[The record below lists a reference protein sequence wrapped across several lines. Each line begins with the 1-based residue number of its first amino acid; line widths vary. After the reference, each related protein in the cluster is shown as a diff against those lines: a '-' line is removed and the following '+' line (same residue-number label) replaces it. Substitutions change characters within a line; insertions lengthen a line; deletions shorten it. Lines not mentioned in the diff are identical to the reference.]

1 MPRARWQAGLV
12 GALLA
17 VCLGLGFFWRW
28 PRASTASRLLE
39 AQAAISRNDH
49 QEAARLAQA
58 ALVESPDSVP
68 ALLLLGRCAAAQSD
82 WESALDYYDRLPDA
96 NSASVVSGHAEAARI
111 ALFELHRASDAD
123 RRFQKVLSLD
133 PANADGLIA
142 RVGLLAIT
150 GRAEEAQPLIEELI
164 RQNRFSI
171 DHLLLLQDPWTGTEN
186 PQLLALCQANR
197 PDDPLVLLGLG
208 WLAQEQ
214 HRSTEAEALLR
225 RALQADPQ
233 LLEVHI
239 RLGEVVSDQAADR
252 AFLEWNQSLPDTA
265 AASGRIWYLRGRW
278 AERRLETQPAVRM
291 YWEALRRDPR
301 LRDAAYRLGQLL
313 AANQEPADAEVFLE
327 HARLIEEIKP
337 AHALLEF
344 NQSGDSTPI
353 RQMVLRLIT
362 LGRTYEALGW
372 CRMMQRNALSDP
384 WWSATERDL
393 VSRLTDFAPR
403 APVNPALQIDLS
415 AEPLI
420 DWAKDDFRRPRES
433 EADSQPCRISFTES
447 GPAVNLRFSWHH
459 TGRPHA
465 GLRMFEF
472 TGGGVGVVDFDA
484 DLCPDLLFTQGTDE
498 PLRSDSQLVD
508 RLFRNRGG
516 EHFSDVTDSAGLAED
531 RFSQG
536 VAVADFDGDGF
547 ADLYIGNIGLNRLYH
562 NQGDGSF
569 SEVALPS
576 EADPRRWTSSCC
588 LADLSGDGLPELY
601 DVNYLSG
608 EDLFQRICRDAQGH
622 LRLCMPDFFSAAEDQ
637 VLLNCGDGA
646 FKEVTSEFGFGQP
659 GGKGLGVVVAD
670 FTGRLAPEVFI
681 ANDAVPNFF
690 FERIDEQ
697 GRGAIRFREIGLL
710 SGLAYDGSGR
720 AEGCMGIAVGDVNE
734 DALLDLFVTNFYLE
748 TNTLYLQRPGRHFE
762 DATEIAG
769 LSAASR
775 FMLGFG
781 TQCLDA
787 DLDGCLDLIVANG
800 HVDDL
805 QDSGVPY
812 AMRAQFFHNTGGGN
826 FVERPSDG
834 LGAYFER
841 PVLGRGLARLDWN
854 GDGLEDVA
862 VTHLDAPAALLT
874 NTTPDAG
881 HYLALALRGRLDR
894 DATGATVTVQFGS
907 RTLMRQLTAGDG
919 YQACNQ
925 RLLLFGLASAT
936 SVEQLRVKW
945 PSGREQ
951 VFSHLAADE
960 CYMLYEDRAHP
971 WRLPACRK
979 PISP

>member
-17 VCLGLGFFWRW
+17 GCLGLVFSWRSS
-28 PRASTASRLLE
+28 RSSTASRMLE
-39 AQAAISRNDH
+39 AQAAVSRNDY

-58 ALVESPDSVP
+58 ALKESPDSVP
-68 ALLLLGRCAAAQSD
+68 ALLLLGRCAAAERD
-82 WESALDYYDRLPDA
+82 WESALDYYDRLP
-96 NSASVVSGHAEAARI
+96 NSNSTLVVDGHAEAARI

-123 RRFQKVLSLD
+123 RRFQEVVSHD
-133 PANADGLIA
+133 PSHPEGLIA

-150 GRAEEAQPLIEELI
+150 GRAEEAQPLVEELI
-164 RQNRFSI
+164 RQNRYSI
-171 DHLLLLQDPWTGTEN
+171 DHLLLLQDPWAGTEN
-186 PQLLALCQANR
+186 PQLLALCQASR

-225 RALQADPQ
+225 RALQTDPQ

-239 RLGEVVSDQAADR
+239 RLGAVISDQSTDE
-252 AFLEWNQSLPDTA
+252 AFLEWHRSLPATA
-265 AASGRIWYLRGRW
+265 DASGRIWYLRGRW
-278 AERRLETQPAVRM
+278 AERRHETQAAMRL

-313 AANQEPADAEVFLE
+313 AADPDQAHAAVFLQ
-327 HARLIEEIKP
+327 HARLIDEIKP

-344 NQSGDSTPI
+344 NQSGDPALI
-353 RQMVLRLIT
+353 RQMVLRLIA

-372 CRMMQRNALSDP
+372 CRMMQRDAFSDR
-384 WWSATERDL
+384 WWSDTERDL
-393 VSRLTDFAPR
+393 AKRLAEAAPHT
-403 APVNPALQIDLS
+403 PVNPALRIDLS
-415 AEPLI
+415 AKPLL
-420 DWAKDDFRRPRES
+420 DWSMGEVTRPHSAADDSP
-433 EADSQPCRISFTES
+433 PCLISFNES
-447 GPAVNLRFSWHH
+447 GAAANLQFTWHH
-459 TGRPHA
+459 TGRPRI

-484 DLCPDLLFTQGTDE
+484 DLCPDLLFTQGTEE
-498 PLRSDSQLVD
+498 PFLADPKLMD
-508 RLFRNRGG
+508 RLFRNCGG
-516 EHFSDVTDSAGLAED
+516 EHFSDVTDRAWLAED

-562 NQGDGSF
+562 NQGDGTF
-569 SEVALPS
+569 AEVALPS
-576 EADPRRWTSSCC
+576 EADPQRWTSSCC
-588 LADLSGDGLPELY
+588 LADLSGDGLPDLY

-608 EDLFQRICRDAQGH
+608 EGLFQRICRDALEH
-622 LRLCMPDFFSAAEDQ
+622 PRLCMPDFFSAAEDQ
-637 VLLNCGDGA
+637 VFLNLGDGS
-646 FKEVTSEFGFGQP
+646 FKEVTAEFGFGQP
-659 GGKGLGVVVAD
+659 GGKGLGIVVGN
-670 FTGRLAPEVFI
+670 FTGPLAPQVFI

-697 GRGAIRFREIGLL
+697 GGGAVRFQEIGLL
-710 SGLAYDGSGR
+710 SGLAFDGSGR
-720 AEGCMGIAVGDVNE
+720 AEGCMGIAAGDVNE

-748 TNTLYLQRPGRHFE
+748 TNTLYVQQPGGQFD
-762 DATEIAG
+762 DATEDAG
-769 LSAASR
+769 LSTASR
-775 FMLGFG
+775 LMLGFG

-812 AMRAQFFHNTGGGN
+812 AMRAQFFHNTGGAN
-826 FVERPSDG
+826 FVEHPSNV

-854 GDGLEDVA
+854 GDGREDVA

-881 HYLALALRGRLDR
+881 RYLALVLRGISDR
-894 DATGATVTVQFGS
+894 DASGAAVTVQVGS

-925 RLLLFGLASAT
+925 RLLIFGLASAT
-936 SVEQLRVKW
+936 SVEQLRVQW

-951 VFSHLAADE
+951 VFAHLAPDE
-960 CYMLYEDRAHP
+960 CYMLYEGRAHP
-971 WRLPACRK
+971 WRLPVCRR
-979 PISP
+979 PSSP